1 MIHSS
6 PLWDA
11 DGNLMFRI
19 FELGKADTPIRI
31 VYDDDF
37 EKMLR
42 DMQGNLETAR
52 AIDKIKK
59 YGEVEPSYIYMPA
72 LTPST
77 NYKDP
82 YQKEGMLISRI
93 LVKVGQEIQKDTDI
107 MEIEQDKANVII
119 PAGKAGRIMSILV
132 KPGAVVE
139 ENDPLLAIDTIDDGK
154 AIPKYS
160 DCYCQ
165 NQLGCRQT
173 ECVCQCHLIDNSD
186 TFRVSVP

>member
-42 DMQGNLETAR
+42 CMQGDLDIAR
-52 AIDKIKK
+52 ALDKIRK

-77 NYKDP
+77 SYKDP
-82 YQKEGMLISRI
+82 YQKEGMYISRI
-93 LVKVGQEIQKDTDI
+93 LVKAGQEIQKDTDI
-107 MEIEQDKANVII
+107 MEIEQDKANVVI
-119 PAGKAGRIMSILV
+119 PAGKAGRVMSILV
-132 KPGAVVE
+132 KPGAIVE
-139 ENDPLLAIDTIDDGK
+139 EKDPLLAIDTIDDGK

-160 DCYCQ
+160 ECYCQ
-165 NQLGCRQT
+165 NQLGCRQA
-173 ECVCQCHLIDNSD
+173 ECVCNCHLIS
-186 TFRVSVP
+186 RHKSEELSG